1 MTKKQAPSVEDI
13 MAQLRAPQT
22 NRSITERLTDA
33 VVDEVADAG
42 VVVGRLGAAVTN
54 AGSTFQD
61 AYHLENERQL
71 RRRAER
77 IHAAFA

>member
-1 MTKKQAPSVEDI
+1 MPNTTAPSVEDI
-13 MAQLRAPQT
+13 MAQLRSPTT

-42 VVVGRLGAAVTN
+42 VVVGRLGSAVSN
-54 AGSTFQD
+54 AGATFQD

-77 IHAAFA
+77 IHRAYA